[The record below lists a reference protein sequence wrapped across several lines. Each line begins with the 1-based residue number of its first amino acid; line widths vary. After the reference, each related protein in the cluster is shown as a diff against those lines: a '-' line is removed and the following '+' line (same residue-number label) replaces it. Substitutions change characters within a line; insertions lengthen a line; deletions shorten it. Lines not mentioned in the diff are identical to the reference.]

1 MLVVVGRGCW
11 WLWVEDAG
19 GGWGLWAIGQLRPRL
34 GLPPISLVL
43 VLICANDMDF
53 LAIQDILDSAGSVNY
68 VFSMAVEV
76 VSCYKTICAAT
87 LVSRL

>member
-1 MLVVVGRGCW
+1 
-11 WLWVEDAG
+11 
-19 GGWGLWAIGQLRPRL
+19 
-34 GLPPISLVL
+34 LPPISLVL